1 MDRSSGFL
9 PFMDILT
16 GLMGII
22 ILINIVLSLSLADG
36 QDIKV
41 RIIPKDENI
50 AWHDKSMKPVM
61 VVCASNHVM
70 LQKSRISMEEMKA
83 RARFHRKITDTIEK
97 GGANAYLLALI
108 RPDGYRSF
116 RYVRAAAKAL
126 DIRIGYEPID
136 ENWEMVY

>member
-1 MDRSSGFL
+1 MNRSSGFL

-36 QDIKV
+36 QDVKV
-41 RIIPKDENI
+41 KIIPKEENI
-50 AWHDKSMKPVM
+50 TWRDKSMKPVM

-70 LQKSRISMEEMKA
+70 LQKTRISTKQMKA
-83 RARFHRKITDTIEK
+83 RARFHRKITDAIEK
-97 GGANAYLLALI
+97 RGDGAYLLALI
-108 RPDGYRSF
+108 KPDGYRSF

-136 ENWEMVY
+136 GNWEMVY

>member
-41 RIIPKDENI
+41 RILPREENI
-50 AWHDKSMKPVM
+50 AQRDKSMKPVM
-61 VVCASNHVM
+61 VVCASNHVI
-70 LQKSRISMEEMKA
+70 LQKTRISMEQMKA
-83 RARFHRKITDTIEK
+83 RVRFHRKITDAIEK
-97 GGANAYLLALI
+97 EGADAYLLALI

-116 RYVRAAAKAL
+116 RYVRACGQS
-126 DIRIGYEPID
+126 IGHQ
-136 ENWEMVY
+136 NRL